1 MLCSVVYFILQIKR
15 YLRVF
20 DKDSGFAIEP
30 CYRYSLEGQKGAKI
44 CATRKWMKH
53 EKISCLVGCIAE
65 LSEKVCLSVIHK
77 NIYILR
83 KIFVFSYNF
92 YLTQFYLILYMLLGG
107 SCVIASWEK

>member
-1 MLCSVVYFILQIKR
+1 M
-15 YLRVF
+15 RVF

-65 LSEKVCLSVIHK
+65 LSEKVCEVKSHKERKRGWGREGDIHLLFCLIFLFK
-77 NIYILR
+77 NNFSHFYYYVCFRRKLHYCILG
-83 KIFVFSYNF
+83 KMTS
-92 YLTQFYLILYMLLGG
+92 L
-107 SCVIASWEK
+107 

>member
-1 MLCSVVYFILQIKR
+1 MQATHKSFVYNSYFLSQIKR

-53 EKISCLVGCIAE
+53 DKISCLVGCIAE
-65 LSEKVCLSVIHK
+65 LSEKV
-77 NIYILR
+77 
-83 KIFVFSYNF
+83 
-92 YLTQFYLILYMLLGG
+92 
-107 SCVIASWEK
+107 